1 MKLAGQVFQGHALGF
16 ASLSNKAA
24 KSHVVTLLF
33 DGLRGSSYFFIDP
46 SQLRIR
52 NLQPIQVTSVHRADA
67 SQVPSLTRHG
77 SCAVAKPATIKDVL
91 LIPTCAMNT
100 YELISA
106 HALSPRSRALA
117 ITHVLATALAR
128 SAGVDASP
136 LRTSKPASAR
146 APAIKLA
153 FVPRQSV
160 HTNPSSLESF

>member
-1 MKLAGQVFQGHALGF
+1 
-16 ASLSNKAA
+16 
-24 KSHVVTLLF
+24 
-33 DGLRGSSYFFIDP
+33 
-46 SQLRIR
+46 
-52 NLQPIQVTSVHRADA
+52 
-67 SQVPSLTRHG
+67 
-77 SCAVAKPATIKDVL
+77 VANPATIKDVL

-100 YELISA
+100 PELISA

-128 SAGVDASP
+128 TAGVDASP